1 MAFKYNSLGTG
12 KTLADVAASS
22 LRQVHGPKGT
32 MTEEEEEEERQA
44 RQRGTRR
51 GTPKKAPAKA
61 YKKQKGARDEEKAG
75 IAAKER
81 TRSKS
86 RVQPPR
92 AKVVRQDFDKDAPT
106 KPAPKSPA
114 RPVKNV
120 AAPFDN

>member
-32 MTEEEEEEERQA
+32 MTEAEEEEERQA

-51 GTPKKAPAKA
+51 GGPKKAPESA
-61 YKKQKGARDEEKAG
+61 YKKQKKARKDKQTSTAEKEAS
-75 IAAKER
+75 
-81 TRSKS
+81 RSKS
-86 RVQPPR
+86 RAQPPR
-92 AKVVRQDFDKDAPT
+92 TKPVRQDFDKDAPT
-106 KPAPKSPA
+106 KPAPKSPT

-120 AAPFDN
+120 AAPFDD